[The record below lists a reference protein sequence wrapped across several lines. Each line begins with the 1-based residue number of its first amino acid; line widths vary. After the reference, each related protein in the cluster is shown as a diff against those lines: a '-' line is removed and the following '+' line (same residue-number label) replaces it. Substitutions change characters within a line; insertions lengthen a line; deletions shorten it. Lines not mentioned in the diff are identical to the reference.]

1 MDWLKKFPLENILVD
16 VFLALCIFWIAP
28 DFHIY
33 VEDNLSKVFWFA
45 APLQCLAIFCLSI
58 VRSSERKPMF
68 KLKLLD
74 DVFNMIYI
82 LCMIL
87 TFSSFL
93 WFYLPALA
101 IEEQTGVFP
110 TAYLAS
116 AVISLFG
123 GLLAYFIPQDYFKKD
138 NSENFELRLLS
149 ALGIFVYLFFT
160 EHLLQVSVN
169 IVKPPVSL
177 ILMVMTIAYF
187 PIRFWLAVR
196 EPFSKIDLLSGLF
209 FFGLF
214 FYTLI

>member
-1 MDWLKKFPLENILVD
+1 MDWLKRFPLENILVD

-33 VEDNLSKVFWFA
+33 VEDNLSKVIWFA

-58 VRSSERKPMF
+58 VKSSEVKPMF
-68 KLKLLD
+68 KIKLLD
-74 DVFNMIYI
+74 DIFNGIYV
-82 LCMIL
+82 LSMIL
-87 TFSSFL
+87 TFGSFL

-101 IEEQTGVFP
+101 IEKQTGIFPNVF
-110 TAYLAS
+110 LFS
-116 AVISLFG
+116 FIISLFG

-138 NSENFELRLLS
+138 NSENFEIRLLS
-149 ALGIFVYLFFT
+149 AFGIFVYLFFT
-160 EHLLQVSVN
+160 EHLLQVSVS
-169 IVKPPVSL
+169 IVKPPVSM
-177 ILMVMTIAYF
+177 ILMVMMIAYF

-196 EPFSKIDLLSGLF
+196 DPFSKIDLFSGLF